1 MDGRNAERARQ
12 LAREKALYRYSS
24 ALDRG
29 DFEGVSAVLEQAEQ
43 DAVMER
49 MLLEVNEV
57 YRAEAEGQPTRA
69 TLASGA
75 VKDTPRRRSFARL
88 LGRTRNAWRKGQG
101 GREAHKPRIRRQ
113 VWSGNPIRNGL
124 IAGSVV
130 LGIALVFAIGF
141 GIYKASGRHTRTTA
155 SITEPAIVVAVAA
168 EARQPTEHVVEQ
180 VVVDKDVEVEA
191 YYDAPAPPALVP
203 LPAPHEVERFWGLS
217 QPTER
222 LIIRDGSISMDVKD
236 TRATQRAIEEMVA
249 GMAGEGAYVVS
260 SEEHGGVEGGLPHI
274 TMSIR
279 VPAARF
285 DEAMDHLA
293 ALAVQVTAR
302 TESGQD
308 VTEEYVDLEARLESL
323 EAARERLLGIMQDT
337 RTTDEL
343 LKAEHQLT
351 QREAEIESLKER
363 LQYLAQSARL
373 ARIWIELQPYVLS
386 QPVGTRWRPA
396 EAARGA
402 VETLTNSLQGLGD
415 FLIFFVIAVL
425 PWTVALGLVVYGVV
439 RLVLWRIRVN
449 RDKHTGSDSG

>member
-1 MDGRNAERARQ
+1 MNGRNAERARQ

-29 DFEGVSAVLEQAEQ
+29 DFEGVSAVLKQAEQ
-43 DAVMER
+43 DAAMER

-57 YRAEAEGQPTRA
+57 YRAEVEGEPTRA

-75 VKDTPRRRSFARL
+75 VKDARRRRSFARL

-101 GREAHKPRIRRQ
+101 RRERRKPRVGRR

-124 IAGSVV
+124 VAGGVV

-141 GIYKASGRHTRTTA
+141 GIYTASGHHTRTTA
-155 SITEPAIVVAVAA
+155 LMAEPAVVATAAA
-168 EARQPTEHVVEQ
+168 EARQPVEHVVEQ
-180 VVVDKDVEVEA
+180 VVVEKDVEVEA
-191 YYDAPAPPALVP
+191 DYYAPALPALAP
-203 LPAPHEVERFWGLS
+203 LPAPREVERFLGLS

-222 LIIRDGSISMDVKD
+222 LIIRDGSISMVVKD
-236 TRATQRAIEEMVA
+236 TYTAQQAIEEMVA
-249 GMAGEGAYVVS
+249 EMAGEGAYVVS
-260 SEEHGGVEGGLPHI
+260 SEEHGEVEEGSPYI

-285 DEAMDHLA
+285 DEAMNRLA
-293 ALAVQVTAR
+293 DLAVQVTAR

-308 VTEEYVDLEARLESL
+308 VTEEYVDLNARLESL
-323 EAARERLLGIMQDT
+323 EATRERLLGIMQDT

-343 LKAEHQLT
+343 LKAEQQLT
-351 QREAEIESLKER
+351 QREAEIESIKER

-402 VETLTNSLQGLGD
+402 VETLTDSLQGLGD
-415 FLIFFVIAVL
+415 FLIFFVIAIL
-425 PWTVALGLVVYGVV
+425 PWAVTLGLVVYGVV
-439 RLVLWRIRVN
+439 QLVLWRVRVS
-449 RDKHTGSDSG
+449 REKHAASDSG